1 MPNNFLV
8 LIIQGGI
15 GVEIFTVKSLEK
27 ICKFEKRKRYREHI
41 ALNFYDYINGK
52 KNKKIKIMHILKKE
66 IN

>member
-15 GVEIFTVKSLEK
+15 RVEIFTVKSHEK
-27 ICKFEKRKRYREHI
+27 ICKFEKRKRNRKHI